1 MGIYTVRTS
10 LLAKWK
16 YSCEFVTPTVV
27 IEIIQPPF
35 KFWFIAKIYRLSAVC
50 NKQITNK
57 SKS

>member
-1 MGIYTVRTS
+1 MHVNAS
-10 LLAKWK
+10 LRAKWK

-57 SKS
+57 SN